1 MIFHRHS
8 SVRATGFNL
17 AIALLTGIAG
27 VLSLGDFASFAGE
40 FPSAISREFSR
51 EFPGDIQSRQNRAI
65 VSAKSRKNSPD
76 SVKLPFVGKRYFNF
90 LGGTGTGYSI
100 EIEPDGTTTV
110 QFHGTASSAIEYR
123 GRFSNPLLLS
133 NDRALRIEGNSIYQ
147 VAADGTISP
156 SCFTD
161 DIHCAA
167 ELYDSTDPDGDGR
180 AALPADDGFAED
192 DDRFLQQPFSRSLF
206 QQIRQINRACGFYDV
221 TSPCSMR
228 IYAFKDLSL
237 LTRRN
242 GTESME
248 YTATIYRPV
257 ALQTALNYIRIFSDG
272 EQLVPNPGAHRPDR
286 LVYRGCPYDAGA
298 REMAALCSAE
308 LFLTPDRR
316 ISSIHFI
323 YSTP

>member
-1 MIFHRHS
+1 
-8 SVRATGFNL
+8 
-17 AIALLTGIAG
+17 
-27 VLSLGDFASFAGE
+27 
-40 FPSAISREFSR
+40 
-51 EFPGDIQSRQNRAI
+51 
-65 VSAKSRKNSPD
+65 
-76 SVKLPFVGKRYFNF
+76 VGRRYFNF
-90 LGGTGTGYSI
+90 LGGSGTGYSI
-100 EIEPDGTTTV
+100 EIEPDGTTTI
-110 QFHGTASSAIEYR
+110 QLHGTASSAIEYR

-167 ELYDSTDPDGDGR
+167 ELYDSMDPDGDGR